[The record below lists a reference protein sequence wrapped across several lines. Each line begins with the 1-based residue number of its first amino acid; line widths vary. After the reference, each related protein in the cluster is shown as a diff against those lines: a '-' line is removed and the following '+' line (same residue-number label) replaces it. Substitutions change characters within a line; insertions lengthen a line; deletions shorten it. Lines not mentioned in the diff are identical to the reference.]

1 MPRGPHWPLG
11 PNETLGRGAMQSTA
25 FDGAVAVD
33 QGGSSRS
40 LTVVETA
47 RVGPRPPP
55 PQWASLSMDCAART
69 SYQVVFSNA
78 LLQSQTSA
86 LVEAIGDRKALLVT
100 TPTVDRM
107 YGSAIRAVLEK
118 TDTVSTLVLNVREET
133 KSMELVQSVCAE
145 AFSHGLNRRGL
156 LIRSEG
162 ASAPTSSPLPH
173 RLCGAGFPSS
183 RCPPR
188 AAGRTAAGS
197 GPKDAGHSER
207 NRGTTAAS

>member
-1 MPRGPHWPLG
+1 MPRGPNWPLG
-11 PNETLGRGAMQSTA
+11 PNETLGRGAMQSTT

-86 LVEAIGDRKALLVT
+86 LVEAIGGWQAALVA
-100 TPTVDRM
+100 TPT
-107 YGSAIRAVLEK
+107 
-118 TDTVSTLVLNVREET
+118 
-133 KSMELVQSVCAE
+133 
-145 AFSHGLNRRGL
+145 
-156 LIRSEG
+156 
-162 ASAPTSSPLPH
+162 PH
-173 RLCGAGFPSS
+173 RVGGA
-183 RCPPR
+183 
-188 AAGRTAAGS
+188 AI
-197 GPKDAGHSER
+197 
-207 NRGTTAAS
+207 